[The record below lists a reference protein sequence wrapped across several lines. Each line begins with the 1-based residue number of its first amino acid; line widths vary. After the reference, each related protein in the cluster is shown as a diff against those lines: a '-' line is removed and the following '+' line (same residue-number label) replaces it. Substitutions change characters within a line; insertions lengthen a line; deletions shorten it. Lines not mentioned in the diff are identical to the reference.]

1 MRLLTVENQRVD
13 LIKVQQRLL
22 GNYSQL
28 QIDMCGIIDRS
39 APAETHLTELGL
51 NHFIPS
57 LSLTLR
63 CTDTDAE
70 ILTAV
75 LLG

>member
-39 APAETHLTELGL
+39 APAETHLTELRL
-51 NHFIPS
+51 NHFISS

-63 CTDTDAE
+63 RTDTDAE

>member
-39 APAETHLTELGL
+39 APAETRLTELRL

-63 CTDTDAE
+63 RTDTDAE